1 MAGVTDGNG
10 AGDAEVRD
18 GRVARE
24 ARVGREAGEAEG
36 VAEADAAG
44 APTNGEPTSFELGSN
59 PSNLAPKRQTSLFVK

>member
-1 MAGVTDGNG
+1 MEGVTDGNG
-10 AGDAEVRD
+10 AGEVEVRD

-36 VAEADAAG
+36 VVDAAG
-44 APTNGEPTSFELGSN
+44 APTNGEPTSLELGSN

>member
-1 MAGVTDGNG
+1 MAGVKDGNG

-24 ARVGREAGEAEG
+24 ARVGVLEG